1 MSNPKVVAVL
11 LIVCE
16 QDSLNDPKETVSKV
30 GMEYDLPQIKV
41 EGTNYA
47 IDSFI
52 HEESKRVR
60 FGWHTRD
67 KPSIRKISDG
77 KSTGTASGAGA
88 FKDNLISI

>member
-1 MSNPKVVAVL
+1 MSNHKVVTVL
-11 LIVCE
+11 LIVCG
-16 QDSLNDPKETVSKV
+16 QDSLNDPKETVSEV
-30 GMEYDLPQIKV
+30 DMEYDLPQIKV

-67 KPSIRKISDG
+67 KPFHPQDFRREVNRHRIRSRC
-77 KSTGTASGAGA
+77 
-88 FKDNLISI
+88 F